1 MKNFS
6 APFPLWARAV
16 LLAGLAAVALGASLV
31 AYRYY
36 SKPVT
41 LSLAVGSFDGEAAKL
56 ASLIAGRLD
65 AAKSSVRIKVVP
77 TDSVLDSAKLF
88 AAGKTDLAIVRADV
102 GDLSQARSVVLVN
115 KSVLMILALPGSG
128 LTSIEKLKG
137 HTLGVV
143 GGEINQSM
151 VDALTKEYDL
161 AGKVTFRNIAP
172 ADVPRAIQSKQAS
185 AFLVVIPISEKYLA
199 LVRRFFNDN
208 RNAFPTLIPVESA
221 GAIADVA
228 GAYESFDIP
237 QGTLRGNPPVPDA
250 DLTTLRVG
258 SYLVANKSL
267 DADLITD
274 LTQALINARN
284 DLVRD
289 QPLLA
294 GLTAP
299 DTDPDAYVAVHPG
312 AAAYFNGTQQSFMD
326 KYSNWIYLTPM
337 VLGAL
342 ASIFAA
348 AWRFLGIERPEPEE
362 MTIKTL
368 FALPRRIRE
377 VNSDAE
383 LTEIE
388 NQVEAALEAEMANAI
403 RSENPQDMSTLVS
416 LAHRL
421 EDAIDRRRL
430 AIAAK
435 PPAEGQVADS
445 GGRMGPV
452 P

>member
-6 APFPLWARAV
+6 APLPLWARAT
-16 LLAGLAAVALGASLV
+16 LLVGLVGVALGAGIV

-41 LSLAVGSFDGEAAKL
+41 LSLAVGSFDGEATKV
-56 ASLIAGRLD
+56 ASIIAGRLD
-65 AAKSSVRIKVVP
+65 AANSAVRISIVP

-115 KSVLMILALPGSG
+115 KSVLMLLVLPGSSM
-128 LTSIEKLKG
+128 TSIEKLKG
-137 HTLGVV
+137 HTVGVV
-143 GGEINQSM
+143 GGEINRKII
-151 VDALTKEYDL
+151 DALTKEYDL
-161 AGKVTFRNIAP
+161 AGKVNFKNFAP
-172 ADVPRAIQSKQAS
+172 AEVPRAIQAKEAG
-185 AFLVVIPISEKYLA
+185 AFLMVIPLNEKYLS
-199 LVRRFFNDN
+199 LVRRFFRDS

-221 GAIADVA
+221 GAIADVE

-250 DLTTLRVG
+250 DVTTLRVG
-258 SYLVANKSL
+258 SYLVANKKL
-267 DADLITD
+267 DADLITA

-289 QPLLA
+289 QPLLSGIA
-294 GLTAP
+294 AP
-299 DTDPDAYVAVHPG
+299 DTDPDAYIAVHPG
-312 AAAYFNGTQQSFMD
+312 AAAFYNGTQQSFMD
-326 KYSNWIYLTPM
+326 RYSNWIYLTPM

-348 AWRFLGIERPEPEE
+348 AWRFLGIERADPEGAA
-362 MTIKTL
+362 MKTL

-377 VNSDAE
+377 VKSDAE

-388 NQVEAALEAEMANAI
+388 NEVDAALDAEMANAI
-403 RSENPQDMSTLVS
+403 KSENSQDVTTLIS
-416 LAHRL
+416 LANRL
-421 EDAIDRRRL
+421 EDAIHRRRR
-430 AIAAK
+430 AITAMPPGAK
-435 PPAEGQVADS
+435 G
-445 GGRMGPV
+445 
-452 P
+452 

>member
-1 MKNFS
+1 
-6 APFPLWARAV
+6 
-16 LLAGLAAVALGASLV
+16 
-31 AYRYY
+31 
-36 SKPVT
+36 
-41 LSLAVGSFDGEAAKL
+41 
-56 ASLIAGRLD
+56 
-65 AAKSSVRIKVVP
+65 
-77 TDSVLDSAKLF
+77 
-88 AAGKTDLAIVRADV
+88 
-102 GDLSQARSVVLVN
+102 
-115 KSVLMILALPGSG
+115 
-128 LTSIEKLKG
+128 
-137 HTLGVV
+137 
-143 GGEINQSM
+143 
-151 VDALTKEYDL
+151 
-161 AGKVTFRNIAP
+161 
-172 ADVPRAIQSKQAS
+172 VPRAIQSKQAS
-185 AFLVVIPISEKYLA
+185 AFLVVIPISEKYLT

-258 SYLVANKSL
+258 SYLIANKSL

-377 VNSDAE
+377 MNSDAE

-388 NQVEAALEAEMANAI
+388 NQVDAALEAEMANAI

-445 GGRMGPV
+445 GGRMRPV